1 MKPARISLHVDRLV
15 LHGLTGSSGAE
26 ALGEAL
32 RAELHRLLSERGVP
46 EAWLAAGAVERLD
59 AGEIALRDGR
69 SVASLAPALARA
81 ALSTVPGEGKGRP

>member
-1 MKPARISLHVDRLV
+1 MRPARISLHVDRLV
-15 LHGLTGSSGAE
+15 LHGLPGSAGAE

-46 EAWLAAGAVERLD
+46 EAWLGAGAVKRLD

-69 SVASLAPALARA
+69 GAAALAPALARA
-81 ALSTVPGEGKGRP
+81 ALSAIPGDRKGRP